1 MGAQRIEPT
10 ERQFRAVAR
19 ELEQAIWR
27 LLLRPSVGAARVLQ
41 MGAVVELMPNVFVQA
56 VRLAQEEAADRYV
69 RVWCVVPAG
78 DGDSEERT
86 LLCFYTP
93 GFPDPQYT
101 QIRPGMDL
109 NLAWWDA
116 VRVRLAEIADEIG
129 MGRELG
135 SPAGGKDMLPAPA
148 LGADDSALT
157 AGPAPP
163 AAASATAATT
173 AASPLH
179 SAEGPNG
186 ATAPPAEDDPRSK
199 EVVLREALVLFR
211 DAKRARDESYARRDQ
226 TEQRLTEMYFARYPY
241 MRQATQHATELS
253 VGALIERWVREG
265 CPTPQ
270 QPGTQT
276 SGDGPEPGPDT
287 NGEQRDGPSPSPS
300 PSPSPWPLALELE
313 SAKAVI
319 AEQTRLLERLCELSG
334 GHAPLPKRD
343 TTTGR
348 LVTVCERCDAQLAA
362 RAPSER
368 DRWLN

>member
-1 MGAQRIEPT
+1 MGGAQRIEPT

-69 RVWCVVPAG
+69 RVWCVVPAA

-101 QIRPGMDL
+101 QMRPGMDL

-129 MGRELG
+129 MGREIG
-135 SPAGGKDMLPAPA
+135 SPAGGKDMLPAPS
-148 LGADDSALT
+148 LGADSSALT

-163 AAASATAATT
+163 TPPAASATT
-173 AASPLH
+173 AASPNH
-179 SAEGPNG
+179 NAGGPNG
-186 ATAPPAEDDPRSK
+186 AAPSPAEGDPRSK

-226 TEQRLTEMYFARYPY
+226 AEQRLTELYFARYPY

-276 SGDGPEPGPDT
+276 SGDGPEPEPDT
-287 NGEQRDGPSPSPS
+287 NGEQQNGLSLSPS
-300 PSPSPWPLALELE
+300 SPWPLALELE
-313 SAKAVI
+313 SVKAVI

-348 LVTVCERCDAQLAA
+348 LVTVCERCEAQLAT